1 MRVDEG
7 MRPSGKAVLVVEVK
21 PVSRSVSHVEAK
33 AADAPSP
40 PPVFAFG
47 AGSNVEQ
54 VDS

>member
-1 MRVDEG
+1 MDEG
-7 MRPSGKAVLVVEVK
+7 THPTGNVLLLVEVK
-21 PVSRSVSHVEAK
+21 AVSRSVSHVEAK